1 MSYANNDEIRGVLI
15 QAGQERVL
23 LPNATVAEVMSRV
36 AVEPLAD
43 MPRWMVGRIDWYG
56 WKVPLLSF
64 ARLSGMGEEPTALN
78 NKVIVL
84 KALGGNPVL
93 PYFALL
99 TASFPQLI
107 SVPRDGLLADASED
121 VLPDGVHM
129 RVLLGEQ
136 SALLPDLDA
145 IEAQVGQALAAAPP
159 DTNAPRL
166 RDRHAAMCAIASGSE
181 RSDAMDALQRCS
193 FRAATSALFQPSF
206 FLSR

>member
-36 AVEPLAD
+36 TVEPLAD

-56 WKVPLLSF
+56 RKVPLLSF

-145 IEAQVGQALAAAPP
+145 IEAQVGQALAAA
-159 DTNAPRL
+159 
-166 RDRHAAMCAIASGSE
+166 AA
-181 RSDAMDALQRCS
+181 
-193 FRAATSALFQPSF
+193 
-206 FLSR
+206 